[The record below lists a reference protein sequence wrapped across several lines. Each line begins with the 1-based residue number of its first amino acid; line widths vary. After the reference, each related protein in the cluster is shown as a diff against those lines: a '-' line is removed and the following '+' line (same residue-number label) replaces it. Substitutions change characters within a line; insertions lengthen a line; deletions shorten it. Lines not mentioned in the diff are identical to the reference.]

1 MAKTKPVVKAPQ
13 KGKASSKP
21 KTANTKKIEK
31 ATGASPSIK
40 VIQGGVEGIAPQVAQ
55 PVKVETATPQ
65 AVAETKPKKTPK
77 VSGPSQVTRGG
88 YAHFK
93 VGLKV
98 NDVLVFRPN
107 DKVRGVVTNDFKG
120 VKINGQEFN
129 GISVAEKEAYGV
141 AEMPVPAGR
150 LYGWGWDILREVTS
164 TDEEGKEK
172 TEEVRISLRDAW
184 EKLPT
189 EAEQVKKGIKTPDT
203 ETA

>member
-1 MAKTKPVVKAPQ
+1 M
-13 KGKASSKP
+13 
-21 KTANTKKIEK
+21 
-31 ATGASPSIK
+31 
-40 VIQGGVEGIAPQVAQ
+40 
-55 PVKVETATPQ
+55 
-65 AVAETKPKKTPK
+65 
-77 VSGPSQVTRGG
+77 
-88 YAHFK
+88 
-93 VGLKV
+93 KV

-107 DKVRGVVTNDFKG
+107 DKVRGVITDDFKG
-120 VKINGQEFN
+120 VKINGQEFQ

-189 EAEQVKKGIKTPDT
+189 EAEQVKKGIKSPDT
-203 ETA
+203 VTA